1 MPTNVRPSLGL
12 LREESAHGRAGR
24 PCRCASRSGAKLSAG
39 GGARVLHAA
48 ELRGSERSFDAIP
61 DRSYRFEIA
70 ARGSN
75 ARTRNPIVTLCSWFS
90 YNCALIILISRTPGD
105 C

>member
-1 MPTNVRPSLGL
+1 MPTNVRPSLSL

-39 GGARVLHAA
+39 GGARLLHAA

-61 DRSYRFEIA
+61 DRSYRFRRRVVA
-70 ARGSN
+70 G
-75 ARTRNPIVTLCSWFS
+75 RTGRNPIVTLCSWFS

>member
-48 ELRGSERSFDAIP
+48 ELRGSERSFDAMSPIARMTYALRP
-61 DRSYRFEIA
+61 SSLRREIGNVVIRS
-70 ARGSN
+70 
-75 ARTRNPIVTLCSWFS
+75 
-90 YNCALIILISRTPGD
+90 
-105 C
+105 

>member
-39 GGARVLHAA
+39 GGARLLHAA

-61 DRSYRFEIA
+61 DRSYRFDGCRIA
-70 ARGSN
+70 GRYP
-75 ARTRNPIVTLCSWFS
+75 RLERRNPIVNDAMQLVF
-90 YNCALIILISRTPGD
+90 L
-105 C
+105 